1 MAAVTICSADKGLS
15 SQNYDFSRSHVWMWE
30 LDHKES
36 WVLKN
41 WCSWTVVLEKTLES
55 PLDSKEIKPVN
66 PYGNQSWIFIGR
78 TDVEPETLILRL
90 CDAKSWLIWK
100 NPDAGKYWRREE
112 KGTTEDDM
120 FVWHHQLNGHE
131 FDQALGVGRGRG
143 SPVCSSLW
151 GHTELDTAER
161 LNWRQGCIVYCYP
174 AYLTYMQITSC
185 KIPGWMNRE

>member
-1 MAAVTICSADKGLS
+1 MKKQRHYFANKGPS
-15 SQNYDFSRSHVWMWE
+15 SQGYVRVGLWRKLSAKELMLLNCGVGEYSWE
-30 LDHKES
+30 SFGLQGDQTSQSLRKSILNIH
-36 WVLKN
+36 WKN
-41 WCSWTVVLEKTLES
+41 WYWSSNVWATGY
-55 PLDSKEIKPVN
+55 KELT
-66 PYGNQSWIFIGR
+66 Y
-78 TDVEPETLILRL
+78 
-90 CDAKSWLIWK
+90 WK
-100 NPDAGKYWRREE
+100 RPWCWENWRQE

-143 SPVCSSLW
+143 SSVCSSLW